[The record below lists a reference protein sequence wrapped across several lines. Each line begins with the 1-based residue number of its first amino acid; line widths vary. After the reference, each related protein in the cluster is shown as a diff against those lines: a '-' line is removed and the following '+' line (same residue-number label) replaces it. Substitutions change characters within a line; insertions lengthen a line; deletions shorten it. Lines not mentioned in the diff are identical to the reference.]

1 MEERGKEGRAGPAE
15 LATIPGFLSSPSSC
29 GMLFFLWICRP
40 IAASVWTSNGFAFC
54 VASSRSLRGIP
65 DIDDYHHGLAHSDTL
80 LLIINQECTLL

>member
-1 MEERGKEGRAGPAE
+1 MVCDSPFGSAGPQQH
-15 LATIPGFLSSPSSC
+15 LYGL
-29 GMLFFLWICRP
+29 L
-40 IAASVWTSNGFAFC
+40 NGFAFC